1 MNLKEISTQLLYT
14 TVPIRVQRTDGT
26 EVGGTGFYY
35 SVPLMSH
42 PDRQVPFVV
51 TNFHVV
57 QGARS
62 AVLEFVER
70 EKDLPKLGSA
80 IRAAVP
86 AEALGLHV
94 SERLDIAAIPIGG
107 FLSQMESS
115 GKPVFMRSIAPSL
128 IPSPDQWDNF
138 GAIEEVTFIGYPSG
152 LYDSKNFV
160 PLARRGVTASPPG
173 VDFQGDPAF
182 LVDAE
187 VFPGSSGS
195 PVFILNQG
203 AYAVP
208 NGLALGNR
216 LFFMGVLGQ
225 AVIRTEAVD
234 RSAYMG
240 LGRVT
245 KSPPIREFLEAVM
258 STLPLVD
265 QPAKVD

>member
-1 MNLKEISTQLLYT
+1 MNLNEISTQLLYT
-14 TVPIRVQRTDGT
+14 TVPIRAQRSDGT

-35 SVPLMSH
+35 SVPLEGQPS
-42 PDRQVPFVV
+42 RQVPFVV

-94 SERLDIAAIPIGG
+94 SERLDIAVIPIGG
-107 FLSQMESS
+107 FLSQMDAA
-115 GKPVFMRSIAPSL
+115 GRPVFMRSIAPSL
-128 IPSPDQWDNF
+128 IPTPEQWNNF
-138 GAIEEVTFIGYPSG
+138 AAIEEVTFVGYPSG

-160 PLARRGVTASPPG
+160 PLARRGITASPPA

-203 AYAVP
+203 AYTVP
-208 NGLALGNR
+208 TGLALGNR

-225 AVIRTEAVD
+225 TIIRTESAD
-234 RSAYMG
+234 RSTYMG

-245 KSPPIREFLEAVM
+245 KSPPIREFLDQVM
-258 STLPLVD
+258 SKLPLGD
-265 QPAKVD
+265 QASRVA